1 MSGAILSV
9 HSEYHLLLMCGR
21 LGGCRKRRFAVFSK
35 NFFAQRSPQDGRRF
49 AEKHG
54 FIRLYRSFLLQKAL
68 ICPLVD

>member
-35 NFFAQRSPQDGRRF
+35 KFFCAKITARRPTF
-49 AEKHG
+49 CRKTWLHPSLSVFFVAKSAD
-54 FIRLYRSFLLQKAL
+54 LSA
-68 ICPLVD
+68 C